1 LVYRRTK
8 TNYIKKKLIMKKI
21 LITRKLL
28 KPCEEKASKI
38 FEAKFNVNDELYS
51 QSKLIE
57 LSQGCDAILTSLTD
71 KMDED
76 TINKLP
82 DTVKAISNFA
92 VGFGNIDL
100 EAAKKKN
107 ITVTNTPDVLTDATA
122 EIAML
127 LILGA
132 ARRASEGIEYA
143 KNSNWKWS
151 ADFLIGKQLTGA
163 RLGILGMGRIGRAV
177 ARLSKPF
184 GMKIHYHNRSK
195 LSAEHE
201 AGATYHENVKS
212 LFSVSDILAINCPA
226 TKETVNII
234 NKDTL
239 EYFPTG
245 AIITNSARGDMI
257 DDDAMIDALN
267 RKKIYAVGLDVYKG
281 EPNLNPGYLKHKNA
295 FILPHLGSATK
306 ETRTA
311 MGNLAIDN
319 IDEFFKKGNC
329 KNKVN

>member
-1 LVYRRTK
+1 
-8 TNYIKKKLIMKKI
+8 MKKI
-21 LITRKLL
+21 VVTRRLL
-28 KPCEEKASKI
+28 KTCEEKASKI
-38 FEAKFNVNDELYS
+38 FDIKLNSNDELYS
-51 QSKLIE
+51 QPKLLE

-71 KMDED
+71 KMDEE

-82 DTVKAISNFA
+82 DSIKIISNFA

-100 EAAKKKN
+100 EAAKKRN
-107 ITVTNTPDVLTDATA
+107 IAVTNTPDVLTDATA

-132 ARRASEGIEYA
+132 ARRAPEGIEYA

-177 ARLSKPF
+177 AKLARPF
-184 GMKIHYHNRSK
+184 GMKIHYHNRTK
-195 LSAEHE
+195 LNTDLEE
-201 AGATYHENVKS
+201 GATYHDSIKS
-212 LFSVSDILAINCPA
+212 LFSVSDVLAINCPA
-226 TKETVNII
+226 TKETINII
-234 NKDTL
+234 NQETID
-239 EYFPTG
+239 YFPTG

-257 DDDAMIDALN
+257 DDEAMIDALN
-267 RKKIYAVGLDVYKG
+267 RGKIYAVGLDVYKN
-281 EPNLNPGYLKHKNA
+281 EPKLNPGYLKHKSA
-295 FILPHLGSATK
+295 FILPHLGSSTK

-311 MGNLAIDN
+311 MGNLAVEN
-319 IDEFFKKGNC
+319 IEEFFKTGNC